1 MKYGKGSSGSSVPKG
16 VKAGPMKS
24 NVSNMVVSQV
34 TGKSEGKSSA
44 GATMGTACGSG
55 SRPTPSHYKI
65 QSSNPM
71 SSQMIR
77 PKNKIEGT
85 GYKG

>member
-1 MKYGKGSSGSSVPKG
+1 MKMGKTG
-16 VKAGPMKS
+16 
-24 NVSNMVVSQV
+24 NRVSNMTVSQV
-34 TGKSEGKSSA
+34 TGQKGGS
-44 GATMGTACGSG
+44 MPQGTAVGSG
-55 SRPTPSHYKI
+55 SRLTPSKVKI
-65 QSSNPM
+65 MSSNPV

>member
-1 MKYGKGSSGSSVPKG
+1 MSKGRMGN
-16 VKAGPMKS
+16 M
-24 NVSNMVVSQV
+24 VSNRTAVQV
-34 TGKSEGKSSA
+34 TGKGEGKSM
-44 GATMGTACGSG
+44 TQGTAVGSG
-55 SRPTPSHYKI
+55 SRPGSSRIKI
-65 QSSNPM
+65 SSSNPQ

>member
-1 MKYGKGSSGSSVPKG
+1 MKKGSGGGSKTN
-16 VKAGPMKS
+16 M
-24 NVSNMVVSQV
+24 VSNKV
-34 TGKSEGKSSA
+34 TNQGTRSTGQGQRSA
-44 GATMGTACGSG
+44 MQGTAVGSG
-55 SRPTPSHYKI
+55 SRPGKSRFTI
-65 QSSNPM
+65 DSSNPT